1 MVSNENITKL
11 RELTDKI
18 CKGEVSDDNLFV
30 DIIKEIKAVID
41 EQEKDLPSM
50 QSNVKK
56 IKCYENMC
64 SKIKIILEKFKLS

>member
-30 DIIKEIKAVID
+30 EIIKEIKAVID
-41 EQEKDLPSM
+41 EQEKDLLSM

>member
-1 MVSNENITKL
+1 MVSNENIMKL

-18 CKGEVSDDNLFV
+18 CKSEVNDDNLFV
-30 DIIKEIKAVID
+30 KIIKEIKTVVD
-41 EQEKDLPSM
+41 EEERNLSSI

-56 IKCYENMC
+56 VKCYENMC